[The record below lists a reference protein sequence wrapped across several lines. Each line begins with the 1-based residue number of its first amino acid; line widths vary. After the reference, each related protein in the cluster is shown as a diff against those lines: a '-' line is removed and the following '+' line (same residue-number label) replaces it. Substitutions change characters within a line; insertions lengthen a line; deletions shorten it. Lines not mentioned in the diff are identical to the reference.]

1 MSKNKKKNNKKKNE
15 IIFYS
20 IVYILGCFFVIHFSS
35 VISAGDDVFS
45 FYKKY
50 SEFINKPF
58 RLSDIHF
65 SIYTARFLLLWTF
78 SFVFIIMLNKTKN
91 KAFMPGKEYG
101 DAKWANIDKINKKF
115 ADSREHCNRIYSEN
129 VRIGMDGDVTRI
141 NNNVLTI
148 GGSGAGKSFFLLTPN
163 VYQANTEDIFPGSYV
178 FTDPKGELLQKN
190 GAFLENRGYKIKVVN
205 LCPDTLGESDCYNPF
220 DYIKS
225 EADVNKLITNLFAN
239 TTPKDATKGDPFW
252 EKAESMFLESL
263 FLYVWLEAE
272 RLGIPKN
279 FCSVLDL
286 LNLAEVNED
295 EQSELDIL
303 FEQLV
308 EDTKDRK
315 KGGGKKHPAYIKYHK
330 SVGGAADTVRSII
343 ISANSRLAIFEN
355 EEIRRLL
362 SKDELDLGSIG
373 TGRVD
378 GKENVRTALFC
389 VIPDSDTTYNCIAGM
404 IYTQLFQELYSLA
417 DNVYKGK
424 LPVPVTFWLD
434 EFANIAL
441 PENFTKLLATMR
453 SRLISCVIIIQ
464 NLAQIK
470 KMYEKDW
477 EVLPGNCDTLVYL
490 GGNEQSTHEYIS
502 KNLGKCTIW
511 KKSQSKS
518 RGRNG
523 STSNSEDILGR
534 ELMTPDEVRRLDNSK
549 CIVFI
554 KGQDPILDDKFKTL
568 DSPYFE
574 ESKKLGLYIHSE
586 HKNNGYDNQYE
597 VTINSDTYDDFI
609 YNTGGLN
616 SSDIEQIINEAKARV
631 DLVEAEELNS
641 LSINIDDLSI
651 EEILAIEGI
660 EFKESELIEILA
672 GVSDGLSDEEIKSY
686 ILYENAE
693 RMRAKRLTI
702 TAFKQRKTKQQGE

>member
-1 MSKNKKKNNKKKNE
+1 M
-15 IIFYS
+15 
-20 IVYILGCFFVIHFSS
+20 L
-35 VISAGDDVFS
+35 AG
-45 FYKKY
+45 
-50 SEFINKPF
+50 
-58 RLSDIHF
+58 
-65 SIYTARFLLLWTF
+65 
-78 SFVFIIMLNKTKN
+78 
-91 KAFMPGKEYG
+91 
-101 DAKWANIDKINKKF
+101 
-115 ADSREHCNRIYSEN
+115 
-129 VRIGMDGDVTRI
+129 
-141 NNNVLTI
+141 
-148 GGSGAGKSFFLLTPN
+148 
-163 VYQANTEDIFPGSYV
+163 
-178 FTDPKGELLQKN
+178 
-190 GAFLENRGYKIKVVN
+190 
-205 LCPDTLGESDCYNPF
+205 
-220 DYIKS
+220 
-225 EADVNKLITNLFAN
+225 
-239 TTPKDATKGDPFW
+239 
-252 EKAESMFLESL
+252 
-263 FLYVWLEAE
+263 
-272 RLGIPKN
+272 
-279 FCSVLDL
+279 
-286 LNLAEVNED
+286 
-295 EQSELDIL
+295 
-303 FEQLV
+303 
-308 EDTKDRK
+308 
-315 KGGGKKHPAYIKYHK
+315 
-330 SVGGAADTVRSII
+330 
-343 ISANSRLAIFEN
+343 
-355 EEIRRLL
+355 
-362 SKDELDLGSIG
+362 
-373 TGRVD
+373 
-378 GKENVRTALFC
+378 FC

-424 LPVPVTFWLD
+424 LPIPVTFWLD

-597 VTINSDTYDDFI
+597 VTINNDTYDDFI